1 MYQTSWLNTTVGLL
15 TRPGFAWLLQSLSL
29 GCKVTFASF
38 ELTPTASKMSQYNIY
53 LYMWG
58 IKCRLP
64 HERLASQSHR
74 PVNQTQGS
82 DGGLLMNSK
91 RRPSAAPPH
100 HCFPVLVV
108 ATCFNMS
115 PASQHLKRCF
125 VHHHQMLLMR
135 VLLQPL
141 LLKCEPKVKSGE
153 LLKENVPL
161 TFSTLLGASPWLH
174 SLFGMILNLYS
185 EH

>member
-1 MYQTSWLNTTVGLL
+1 MYQTSWLNTTVVL
-15 TRPGFAWLLQSLSL
+15 TRPGFAQLLQSLSL

-38 ELTPTASKMSQYNIY
+38 ELTQTASQMSLYNIY
-53 LYMWG
+53 LHMWG
-58 IKCRLP
+58 IKRWLP
-64 HERLASQSHR
+64 RERLARQSHR
-74 PVNQTQGS
+74 PVNESQGS
-82 DGGLLMNSK
+82 DGVLLMNSK

-100 HCFPVLVV
+100 HC
-108 ATCFNMS
+108 CNMS
-115 PASQHLKRCF
+115 LASQHLKRCF

-141 LLKCEPKVKSGE
+141 LLKCELKVKSGE
-153 LLKENVPL
+153 LPKENVPL

-174 SLFGMILNLYS
+174 SLFGMIFYLYS